1 MCDTSYAVPP
11 DKARRRKAIKFEFV
25 INLKTAKARGVEI
38 PDKLL
43 SLADEVIEEES
54 LVAAV
59 HESETGPH
67 RRNPALVL
75 MSAVKG
81 RPEMADG
88 WPKRRDWRAG
98 FGTAPRQAVVS
109 IYLGTRRCDMATT
122 ATQVVLD
129 TAAAE
134 FRLRATDGKTYGL
147 DDIAG
152 EKGTV
157 VVFICNHCPYVK
169 AVIDRMVS
177 DARVLMSA
185 SIGFAAICS
194 NDVASYPEDSFE
206 NMKRFAKAHDF
217 PFPYLHD
224 ETQTVAR
231 AYGAVCTPDFF
242 GYNADRKLKYR
253 GRLDEG
259 RTTLPR
265 AGAPRE
271 LVEAMRAIATSGL
284 APADQKASIGC
295 SIKWKDE

>member
-1 MCDTSYAVPP
+1 
-11 DKARRRKAIKFEFV
+11 
-25 INLKTAKARGVEI
+25 
-38 PDKLL
+38 
-43 SLADEVIEEES
+43 
-54 LVAAV
+54 
-59 HESETGPH
+59 
-67 RRNPALVL
+67 
-75 MSAVKG
+75 
-81 RPEMADG
+81 
-88 WPKRRDWRAG
+88 
-98 FGTAPRQAVVS
+98 
-109 IYLGTRRCDMATT
+109 MATT

-129 TAAAE
+129 TPAAE
-134 FRLRATDGKTYGL
+134 FRLPATDGKTYAL
-147 DDIAG
+147 DDVAG

-169 AVIDRMVS
+169 AVVDRMVS
-177 DARVLMSA
+177 DARVLMSE

-194 NDVASYPEDSFE
+194 NDAASYPEDSFE

-259 RTTLPR
+259 RTTPPR

-271 LVEAMRAIATSGL
+271 LVEAMRAIATTGL
-284 APADQKASIGC
+284 APVDQKASIGC